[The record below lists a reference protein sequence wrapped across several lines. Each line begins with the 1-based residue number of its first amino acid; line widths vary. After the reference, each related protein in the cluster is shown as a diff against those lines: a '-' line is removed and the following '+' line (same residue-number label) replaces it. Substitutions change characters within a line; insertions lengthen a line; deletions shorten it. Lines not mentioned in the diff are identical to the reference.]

1 MSGKI
6 ENKKKKKIKKRKK
19 RKKKKRVKREKE
31 SVLSRSWEIKLTLLD
46 KVHSDPELKLLDK
59 VHSDPEFYQNLHQF
73 SKLDRL

>member
-6 ENKKKKKIKKRKK
+6 ENKKKKKIKKKEK
-19 RKKKKRVKREKE
+19 KKKKRVKREKE

-46 KVHSDPELKLLDK
+46 KVHSDPE
-59 VHSDPEFYQNLHQF
+59 FYQNLHQF